1 MENAEA
7 VRLVTDFQN
16 VSEAEARGVVMRFS
30 PEAPMFVGKYVYE
43 ELKAIGF
50 LKDPK
55 IAARIRLIQK
65 LPTA

>member
-7 VRLVTDFQN
+7 VRLVTDFHN
-16 VSEAEARGVVMRFS
+16 VSDDEARGVVMRFS

-50 LKDPK
+50 LNDPDV
-55 IAARIRLIQK
+55 AARIRLTPK
-65 LPTA
+65 LPLA